1 MKGKERSATT
11 LSARLWRG
19 AVATV
24 GDLSL
29 FISLCVARLIVR
41 HTLRRRSRERAVRR
55 KLLRLVPG
63 SRGAGEN
70 VMTLGRGVRGAG
82 RKASDAALA
91 AAPLSRRF
99 IK

>member
-11 LSARLWRG
+11 LGARLWRG

-24 GDLSL
+24 GDLCL
-29 FISLCVARLIVR
+29 LISLCVARLIVR
-41 HTLRRRSRERAVRR
+41 HTLRRRSRERAARR

-63 SRGAGEN
+63 SRGACEN
-70 VMTLGRGVRGAG
+70 VMTLGGGVSDAG
-82 RKASDAALA
+82 RKASDAARA
-91 AAPLSRRF
+91 AAPLPRRF